1 MSRFSI
7 SMAAA
12 ALLAVLVGTEAS
24 ALTFDLTLMSGA
36 SAAGSGSFTI
46 SGPIASTG
54 FSNFTGNNL
63 TSLNFVIDANSFQL
77 ANAVLPA
84 SVTFFNGNLVSIAYV
99 GSLNGMQL
107 SLDTLGLGYVFT
119 DLANWKLDS
128 AGTISV
134 SATPL
139 PSTFGMMLIG
149 LGLLGFLGYRRTR
162 KGNVLVPA

>member
-1 MSRFSI
+1 MARFSI

-12 ALLAVLVGTEAS
+12 TLLAVLGGTEAS

-36 SAAGSGSFTI
+36 SPVGSGSLTI
-46 SGPIASTG
+46 SSPIASTG
-54 FSNFTGNNL
+54 ISNFTGSNL
-63 TSLNFVIDANSFQL
+63 TSLNFVIDGNNFQL

-84 SVTFFNGNLVSIAYV
+84 SATFINGNLVSIGYV
-99 GSLNGMQL
+99 GSLNGMKL
-107 SLDTLGLGYVFT
+107 SFDTLGLGYVFT

-149 LGLLGFLGYRRTR
+149 LGVLGFLGYRRTR
-162 KGNVLVPA
+162 KGNVLAAA